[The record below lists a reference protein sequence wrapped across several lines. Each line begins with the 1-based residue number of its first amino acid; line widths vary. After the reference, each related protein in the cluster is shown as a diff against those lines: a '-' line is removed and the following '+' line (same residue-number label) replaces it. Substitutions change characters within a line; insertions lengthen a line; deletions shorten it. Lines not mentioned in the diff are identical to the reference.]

1 MSKCAYSSCFTH
13 WALQLLTICSECF
26 SSGIL
31 RIGTIFTI
39 ILLNLWS
46 LTSRRNYKSAVKSK
60 NKTKSAEAPHD
71 IFSILFC
78 RRWLRNL
85 RNFGESVGR
94 VGPVHSG
101 LKNTK
106 KIAIKNTGHYYLP
119 QRWNSKFFEILRF
132 EQESKVFLNC
142 FQSLRKLCTHIFFQ
156 LRYFPFLAHSVIQI
170 FLVILKSTMLWDL
183 HIGQLISKIYIYF
196 LTK

>member
-1 MSKCAYSSCFTH
+1 MK
-13 WALQLLTICSECF
+13 LK
-26 SSGIL
+26 
-31 RIGTIFTI
+31 
-39 ILLNLWS
+39 
-46 LTSRRNYKSAVKSK
+46 TSRGNYKSAVKSK

-106 KIAIKNTGHYYLP
+106 KIAIKNTTCLKGEIQNFLKFLDL
-119 QRWNSKFFEILRF
+119 SKRSEVKSFF
-132 EQESKVFLNC
+132 
-142 FQSLRKLCTHIFFQ
+142 
-156 LRYFPFLAHSVIQI
+156 
-170 FLVILKSTMLWDL
+170 
-183 HIGQLISKIYIYF
+183 
-196 LTK
+196 

>member
-1 MSKCAYSSCFTH
+1 M
-13 WALQLLTICSECF
+13 
-26 SSGIL
+26 
-31 RIGTIFTI
+31 I
-39 ILLNLWS
+39 ILLKLGS
-46 LTSRRNYKSAVKSK
+46 LTSRGNYKSAVKSK

-106 KIAIKNTGHYYLP
+106 KNCNKEYRTLLLA
-119 QRWNSKFFEILRF
+119 
-132 EQESKVFLNC
+132 SKVKF
-142 FQSLRKLCTHIFFQ
+142 KIF
-156 LRYFPFLAHSVIQI
+156 
-170 FLVILKSTMLWDL
+170 
-183 HIGQLISKIYIYF
+183 
-196 LTK
+196 

>member
-1 MSKCAYSSCFTH
+1 MPTYGANEIRT
-13 WALQLLTICSECF
+13 F

-31 RIGTIFTI
+31 RIGSIFII
-39 ILLNLWS
+39 ILLKLGS
-46 LTSRRNYKSAVKSK
+46 LTSRGNYKSAVKSK

-119 QRWNSKFFEILRF
+119 QR
-132 EQESKVFLNC
+132 
-142 FQSLRKLCTHIFFQ
+142 
-156 LRYFPFLAHSVIQI
+156 
-170 FLVILKSTMLWDL
+170 
-183 HIGQLISKIYIYF
+183 
-196 LTK
+196 

>member
-13 WALQLLTICSECF
+13 WALQLLTICWECF

-31 RIGTIFTI
+31 RIGSIFTI

-46 LTSRRNYKSAVKSK
+46 LTSRGNYKSAVKSK

-156 LRYFPFLAHSVIQI
+156 LHYFPFLAHSVIQI